1 MLWGAE
7 LIDRAHRMNDAEA
20 LGLIS
25 LIAPVIKG
33 FLTEKGYKMT
43 VDAQQVFGGY
53 GYIEE
58 AGVSQFI
65 RDARIIIIYEG
76 ATGVQALELVGRE
89 LGQDGGRYIR
99 AFIEIVTTFIDEHS
113 SQDAH
118 FEQAFTTLLVAALK
132 GLQSATL
139 YSMQLASKFPNTV
152 LAGSYDF
159 MHLFEHNCMALMWA
173 RM

>member
-33 FLTEKGYKMT
+33 FLTEKSYKMA

-58 AGVSQFI
+58 ADVSQFI

-113 SQDAH
+113 SQGAH

-159 MHLFEHNCMALMWA
+159 MHLFEHTCMALMWA